1 MNQTVIE
8 KYLTSLGDIT
18 SEKLTDEGTILFKME
33 DRLVAV
39 LELSDPLRI
48 SLRCESELANLL
60 REKYETVMPGQKLN
74 HKHWNTIVL
83 TGQIEWPEIQGF
95 IRLSYDLT
103 KDQLN

>member
-1 MNQTVIE
+1 MNQTIIE
-8 KYLTSLGDIT
+8 EYLNSLGNVIK
-18 SEKLTDEGTILFKME
+18 EELHNEGVILFKT
-33 DRLVAV
+33 DDKLIAV
-39 LELSDPLRI
+39 LELSNPLKI
-48 SLRCESELANLL
+48 SLRCESELATLL

-103 KDQLN
+103 HDLF

>member
-1 MNQTVIE
+1 MNQSTIE
-8 KYLTSLGDIT
+8 EYLSSLGDVT
-18 SEKLTDEGTILFKME
+18 KEKPSGDNVILFKKDE
-33 DRLVAV
+33 KLVAL
-39 LELSDPLRI
+39 LELTTPLKI
-48 SLRCESELANLL
+48 SLRCEPELAAVL

-103 KDQLN
+103 GDLL